1 MAVIAFPSYA
11 YNSAG
16 QAPQIVASQAAFTA
30 LGGPGTW
37 AFSPYAVP
45 PSNVPIDPGFTAT
58 DTRLQQM
65 LVEAR
70 INNLLLAQGFNI
82 ADDPARVMRAEIV
95 ANDSG
100 LTT

>member
-1 MAVIAFPSYA
+1 MAGIAFPSYA

-65 LVEAR
+65 LVELRVA
-70 INNLLLAQGFNI
+70 NLQLQAGLNL
-82 ADDPARVMRAEIV
+82 ADDPQTQLRPEVV